1 MSIKRTAAD
10 KIFSEI
16 IRTRDNWTCQRCL
29 KTIDKFSSKARQGLH
44 CSHFIGRGRYTT
56 RFDERNCVA
65 LCYGCH
71 RYFTSNSLEHHEWQH
86 KRLGEEIIVDLHV
99 QSNKRPGDEGL
110 PRKKWYNSKEHIKQL
125 RERLEE
131 LG

>member
-1 MSIKRTAAD
+1 MIKRTMAD
-10 KIFSEI
+10 KLFSEI
-16 IRTRDNWTCQRCL
+16 IRTRDNWTCQRCN
-29 KTIDKFSSKARQGLH
+29 KSIDQFSSRARQGLH
-44 CSHFIGRGRYTT
+44 CSHFIGRSRYTT

-71 RYFTSNSLEHHEWQH
+71 RFFTSNPLEHHEWQV
-86 KRLGEEIIVDLHV
+86 KRLGTDMIVDLHA
-99 QSNKRPGDEGL
+99 QSNMRPGDDGL
-110 PRKKWYNSKEHIKQL
+110 PRKAYYNSKEHIKDL